1 MSSVK
6 ARTSLFE
13 SGEAF
18 NKKKPAPKK
27 QQDKKRNPS
36 EEEEEDGAFQFADL
50 VKALT
55 GSFDG
60 STEDDG
66 VDALRETFKILD
78 VDQDGFITMEDL
90 KSALAG
96 FNEDDDE
103 DPDEEE
109 LQEMIAAADDQGN
122 GKISF
127 ESFIKIV
134 DPKVAEARKGG
145 KVSRRK

>member
-18 NKKKPAPKK
+18 NKKKPEAAPKK
-27 QQDKKRNPS
+27 QNKKKE
-36 EEEEEDGAFQFADL
+36 EEEEEDGSFQFADL

-60 STEDDG
+60 QGDS
-66 VDALRETFKILD
+66 VDALQETFKILD
-78 VDQDGFITMEDL
+78 FDQDGFITMEDL
-90 KSALAG
+90 KVALAG
-96 FNEDDDE
+96 FNEDEDE
-103 DPDEEE
+103 EEADEEE
-109 LQEMIAAADDQGN
+109 LKEMIAAADDNGN

-127 ESFIKIV
+127 DSFINVI
-134 DPKVAEARKGG
+134 DPKLAEMRNG
-145 KVSRRK
+145 KSLQKKK